1 MSRHAA
7 LFDLDGVL
15 VDTEGIY
22 YTFWDNIEKIYPTGI
37 NDFATFIKGS
47 TLKKILTYYTDDE
60 VRRKVIAK
68 LEEHEAQMRY
78 VIFDGV
84 YEFLEQ
90 LKDEGI
96 PCAIVTSSND
106 DKLAKLFAQNPG
118 FKDYFDVVITD
129 SRVSR
134 SKPDPQ
140 GYLLAAE
147 SLNCHPEDC
156 FVFEDSY
163 SGLEAGR
170 RSGAKVIGLT
180 TTNPRE
186 GVARLSDMVIG
197 SFNELTVNKLISLF
211 AVAVE
216 A

>member
-37 NDFATFIKGS
+37 NDFAAFIKGS

-134 SKPDPQ
+134 SKPDPF
-140 GYLLAAE
+140 YPYELVDYMTAE
-147 SLNCHPEDC
+147 SIDL
-156 FVFEDSY
+156 
-163 SGLEAGR
+163 
-170 RSGAKVIGLT
+170 
-180 TTNPRE
+180 
-186 GVARLSDMVIG
+186 
-197 SFNELTVNKLISLF
+197 FNLVDLYD
-211 AVAVE
+211 
-216 A
+216 